1 MQNEVHLIVGKQGA
15 LVSGTITNPNVI
27 DDVFPF
33 ASSKVGAAIV
43 DNPMG
48 IIGQTITIT
57 DASDNEYTATITEV
71 IFDAI
76 WPGIWTIYYESS
88 IFFLDE
94 PIFYS
99 APTGSEVYLDL
110 YPLESISQ
118 TFNFQDV
125 GTFAALGDFTREFRI
140 PASDRNVEVFGLLDS
155 FTFNDA
161 DNVYQ
166 TRIPAEIRV
175 DTLPIARGHIRVLKT
190 FSRNDQIADIQICFY
205 GEAPDLFRSIGDKML
220 KDIGYLSTL
229 NQTIDYAN
237 VNTVTT
243 ETAWGLVDRGQ
254 QWSQM
259 GETGSRPVQNSEN
272 PIYAG
277 DYTPFVNAW
286 TLFFHTIA
294 EAGFTLS
301 PTPLETILSGYWC
314 PWLSAQNVA
323 TVEQVGDLYFNA
335 GFTSDAPVTDH
346 SNLAFPVL
354 VNNGGA
360 WGAYSF
366 YAPFEGY
373 FTFRF
378 WAHVEPVGTFGANV
392 GAIRFYRYPPSSG
405 VGTVVVN
412 HEVAISG
419 TDQNNGIIQSILFT
433 TVPIYMQAGERII
446 PYTEFNGTPIFKGSA
461 TNNPAVGSGWE
472 LLNFTRNFG
481 GTIDYNYNAPNIK
494 QVDFVRDIL
503 AMHGAVIVPS
513 RTMPNELTIAPI
525 VDYIS
530 TGDDVNWTQ
539 KMDISK
545 DITLSPTTE
554 IQRRNFLF
562 SYKPGG
568 DFVSKLYTES
578 GRTYGEYK
586 ILDGYTVS
594 ANNEA
599 NQFASGDL
607 KNQLVAESTP
617 ASYINGTSIPIPK
630 FRNDKGEF
638 ITPNLRF
645 LFLADVA
652 TMSVYDDGSSDVLD
666 TAVNIFNHYS
676 SVNASVGDFDL
687 NFNPETPQHTII
699 TNPYRN
705 LFNEY
710 WRDYLNGLYNPD
722 ARILEAYFAL
732 DLTDI
737 LTFSYANRY
746 FIKDS
751 YWRILEI
758 SDYKVGNA
766 ESTKV
771 RLIKITEPGPDCD
784 GIPTSVAI
792 NEDTTQ
798 IIQFEDLNGDPVAP
812 TQICCQRYGYT
823 WSSTLNQCVSY
834 GTPII
839 TDPGGGSAAM
849 AALMLNSGINGA
861 PNNVIART
869 ANTVIDLGNTF
880 SVFAGEKITIAE
892 GNPNVLAVGNN
903 LKLEGANRGSAI
915 LGKNA
920 YSNIMGIHYGG
931 GERANPGVEGV
942 QQMGSIVLGNT
953 RGFSALGQTIE
964 VFTGNDGTTA
974 TRISL
979 PDNTAIVCFYTLH
992 GNDMNGNFYYQK
1004 GSFYI
1009 DKLAGL
1015 ANKKGPFPIDSQSSG
1030 LLTLALSIDTA
1041 TDTTQH
1047 RFIVTS
1053 GGSGFPYSAVRVV
1066 LTLEYNQTR

>member
-1 MQNEVHLIVGKQGA
+1 MVY
-15 LVSGTITNPNVI
+15 
-27 DDVFPF
+27 DD
-33 ASSKVGAAIV
+33 
-43 DNPMG
+43 
-48 IIGQTITIT
+48 
-57 DASDNEYTATITEV
+57 
-71 IFDAI
+71 I
-76 WPGIWTIYYESS
+76 WPGIWTIYYEPS
-88 IFFLDE
+88 IEFLDE

-140 PASDRNVEVFGLLDS
+140 PASDRNTEVFGLLDS
-155 FTFNDA
+155 FTFSDSENI
-161 DNVYQ
+161 YQ
-166 TRIPAEIRV
+166 TRIHAEIRV

-190 FSRNDQIADIQICFY
+190 FKRNDQIADIQICFY
-205 GEAPDLFRSIGDKML
+205 GEAPDLFRAVGDKML
-220 KDIGYLSTL
+220 RDIGYLSTL
-229 NQTIDYAN
+229 NQTIEYPN

-243 ETAWGLVDRGQ
+243 ETAWGIVDRGQ
-254 QWSQM
+254 RWSQA
-259 GETGSRPVQNSEN
+259 GETNSRPIQNSEN

-277 DYTPFVNAW
+277 DYTPFINAW
-286 TLFFHTIA
+286 TAFYHIIA

-314 PWLSAQNVA
+314 PWLAAQNVY

-335 GFTSDAPVTDH
+335 GFTTDTPVTDH
-346 SNLAFPVL
+346 NNLAFPIL

-360 WGAYSF
+360 WDTFSF
-366 YAPFEGY
+366 VAPFEGY

-392 GAIRFYRYPPSSG
+392 GAVRFYRYPSG
-405 VGTVVVN
+405 SGLGTIVVN

-419 TDQNNGIIQSILFT
+419 TDQNNGVVQSVLFT
-433 TVPIYMQAGERII
+433 TVPIYMLAGDYVI
-446 PYTEFNGTPIFKGSA
+446 PYTEFNATPIFRGSA
-461 TNNPAVGSGWE
+461 NNNPATGSGWE

-481 GTIDYNYNAPNIK
+481 GTIDYPANAPNIK
-494 QVDFVRDIL
+494 QVDFIRDIL
-503 AMHGAVIVPS
+503 AMHGAVLVPS
-513 RTMPNELTIAPI
+513 RTIPNELAIIPI
-525 VDYIS
+525 GDYIA
-530 TGDDVNWTQ
+530 TGDDYNWTS
-539 KMDISK
+539 KLDISK
-545 DITLSPTTE
+545 DIILSPTTD

-562 SYKPGG
+562 TYKPGG
-568 DFVSKLYTES
+568 DFVSKLYTAS

-594 ANNEA
+594 ANNAPNE
-599 NQFASGDL
+599 FAQGDL
-607 KNQLVAESTP
+607 KTQLVAESTP
-617 ASYINGTSIPIPK
+617 ASYINGTSIPIAK
-630 FRNDKGEF
+630 FVNDKGEF
-638 ITPNLRF
+638 TAPNLRF

-652 TMSVYDDGSSDVLD
+652 TMSVYDDGGSTVVD
-666 TAVNIFNHYS
+666 TAVNVFNHYS

-710 WRDYLNGLYNPD
+710 WRDYLNGLYNPE

-732 DLTDI
+732 DLADI
-737 LTFSYANRY
+737 LTFSYADRY

-758 SDYKVGNA
+758 SDYKIGNA
-766 ESTKV
+766 ESVKV
-771 RLIKITEPGPDCD
+771 KLIKITEPGPDCE

-798 IIQFEDLNGDPVAP
+798 IIEFQDLNGDPVAP
-812 TQICCQRYGYT
+812 TQTCCERYGYT
-823 WSSTLNQCVSY
+823 WSNTLSQCVSY

-839 TDPGGGSAAM
+839 TDPNGGGGAA
-849 AALMLNSGINGA
+849 AALMLNSGVNGA
-861 PNNVIART
+861 PNNVLART
-869 ANTVIDLGNTF
+869 ANTAIDLGNTF
-880 SVFAGEKITIAE
+880 SVFAGEKITIGA
-892 GNPNVLAVGNN
+892 GSPNTLAVGNG

-931 GERANPGVEGV
+931 GDRANPGVEGV
-942 QQMGSIVLGNT
+942 QQMGSIVLANT
-953 RGFSALGQTIE
+953 RGFSASGQTTE

-979 PDNTAIVCFYTLH
+979 PDDTAIVCFYTLH

-1015 ANKKGPFPIDSQSSG
+1015 ANKKGPFPIDSQSAG
-1030 LLTLALSIDTA
+1030 GLTLTLSIDTA

-1053 GGSGFPYSAVRVV
+1053 GGSGFPYTAVRVV